1 MVTDHCGSSNKNTAA
16 SLSTS
21 FIGFFGFVYVVCL
34 FHFCA
39 ASIFF
44 LRDERLLSCLENAFL
59 VQFFN
64 FNFCYV

>member
-16 SLSTS
+16 SRSTS
-21 FIGFFGFVYVVCL
+21 FIGIFGFVYVVCL

-44 LRDERLLSCLENAFL
+44 
-59 VQFFN
+59 
-64 FNFCYV
+64 